1 MVVNL
6 EFNPERP
13 IYLQIIDEIK
23 KRIVR
28 GDLKPG
34 EKLPSQRELAA
45 IMSVNPN
52 TVQRAYRELEDT
64 KIAETLRGQG
74 TFVSSTI
81 SIKELQK
88 DLAER
93 ALGEFLTEMSE
104 LGLSHSEIKE
114 LLEKALE
121 KGVE

>member
-1 MVVNL
+1 MVNL

-28 GDLKPG
+28 GDLKLG